1 MSNDVRDT
9 LVRDPWSVSDDDTT
23 STVTFDQSWFADA
36 LREGG
41 FLLAETPAAAPEM
54 VVPTVATTTD
64 AADAGELDE
73 ASGLRPSD
81 VMPAA
86 APTEIVAVAEP
97 VVVDEPREPVPPTVP
112 VRSDRSVLPSWPRMT
127 PPPVAM
133 SPASPDAPARSG
145 PSERSVV
152 VPSTLATDL
161 PPTPPASLAARIA
174 ARRSPALTPP
184 DADATPTP
192 LTRSAVNVPTTT
204 VAPPVPTLVTPLSQ
218 VPDAAPRA
226 SLTPVAPPTAGSPT
240 PTTSWGLVAP
250 RALDAAAALE
260 TPGMAD
266 ASTVEA
272 AFTEDVSATEVLAD
286 FADFVDVSETEVL
299 ATFTEVDVE
308 TEVLSTWTA
317 GASEADTDA
326 EILADFVDVSDV
338 EDTSEVLGS
347 WETNDGP
354 VAIDAI
360 MDGQLD
366 TATDDRVVALD
377 WPTPAEDAS
386 AWVMAPPE
394 AAETAGPADRAGFD
408 VTTLDDLDHHGIDEL
423 HATGSLERGTIDLEP
438 GSIDLGPSSIDLE
451 AEAPDLDA
459 ASAEA
464 DAVAA
469 ALLEASVLD
478 PSVDVG
484 SSEPVGDDDSP
495 TVRLAALGLAET
507 VAPPTPDRGSVP
519 DPFMAS
525 TVAAG
530 STVAAASPLATTR
543 DDAMVQAF
551 PGLTTAPAGIEV
563 PVTRAPTGG
572 AEPEASEGDLW
583 ALVGAAAGQDK
594 ATAVPRATRLAS
606 MALTALVALVIVVL
620 VIGFVVL
627 LGQIV

>member
-54 VVPTVATTTD
+54 VVPTVVTTTD
-64 AADAGELDE
+64 AADAGELDD

-86 APTEIVAVAEP
+86 APTEIVALAEP

-112 VRSDRSVLPSWPRMT
+112 VRSDRSVSPSWPRMT

-184 DADATPTP
+184 DADAAPTP

-204 VAPPVPTLVTPLSQ
+204 VAPPVPTLVAPLSQ
-218 VPDAAPRA
+218 VPDTAPRA

-250 RALDAAAALE
+250 RALAAPE
-260 TPGMAD
+260 TPGLAD

-272 AFTEDVSATEVLAD
+272 AFTE
-286 FADFVDVSETEVL
+286 DVSETEVL

-338 EDTSEVLGS
+338 EDTSEVLGF

-408 VTTLDDLDHHGIDEL
+408 VTPLDDLDHHGIDEL

-438 GSIDLGPSSIDLE
+438 SSIDLE
-451 AEAPDLDA
+451 AGAPDLDA

-484 SSEPVGDDDSP
+484 SSEAVGDDDSP

-525 TVAAG
+525 TVVAG

-551 PGLTTAPAGIEV
+551 PGLTTAPAGIGV

-627 LGQIV
+627 LGQIL